1 MIFLNIFILLVIF
14 ISGSLLANYLMRL
27 YGYPVPRSLSTREDK
42 LLFLMKLVLF
52 SMLTSLMLALLL
64 IFGIDPLNLMGRS
77 GVV

>member
-14 ISGSLLANYLMRL
+14 ISGSWLANVLMRR
-27 YGYPVPRSLSTREDK
+27 YGYPVPRSLKTREDK

-52 SMLTSLMLALLL
+52 SMLTSLMLAFLLL
-64 IFGIDPLNLMGRS
+64 FGIDPLNLMGRS